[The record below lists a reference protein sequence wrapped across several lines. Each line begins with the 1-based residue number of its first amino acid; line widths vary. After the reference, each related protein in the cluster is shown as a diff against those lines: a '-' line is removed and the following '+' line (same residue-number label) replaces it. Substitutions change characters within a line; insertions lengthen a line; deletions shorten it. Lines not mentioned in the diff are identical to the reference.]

1 MMLSAGWIASRCG
14 RFSRFASPVS
24 PATRK
29 DPRYDI
35 LRFGLETD
43 MNSST
48 AGRLWRAMSRAPRS
62 SMKAAFWWIAGARL
76 RAAMRLRA
84 QIGDRIRFRRTPL
97 EVSSAETQGMPAG
110 ICALSG
116 SPADINQ
123 ALRSTDAGLV
133 LIAGHGCRWC
143 AEALPAVQAAFDA
156 DPALI
161 AVHTDALVTDLAG
174 VGTFPLLGSAFDPD
188 HALAIAP
195 MAPALAI
202 RSAALLALGGL
213 ATDLPGSEVPDLCLR
228 ILDRYGPTA
237 LRHVAGFAVIW
248 DASAANEPVEPG
260 IAETV
265 LAARLALARRHVSD
279 ADADIEFD
287 RVGALRV
294 RRHLPK
300 PPKVSVIIPTR
311 DRIDL
316 LRPCIE
322 GLLYRTDYQ
331 DLEILIVDNGSIQQE
346 TLDYFRQLA
355 ASGRTRI
362 LPMEGPFNFSRLNNA
377 AASVATG
384 SMLLLLNND
393 ISMLEP
399 DWLQR
404 MVAEASRP
412 DVGAVGAKLLYP
424 SGLVQH
430 GGVVLG
436 LKGLAG
442 HAHQFFPGGHRGY
455 LHRLEVTHRV
465 AAVTAA
471 CLAVQKEKYW
481 QVGGLDEANFAVALN
496 DVDFCLKLDA
506 AGYRN
511 LMVPAAVLTHHESAT
526 RASDRA
532 AGEKPRWMGEV
543 AAFRSRWP
551 GWLDNDPFYHSLL
564 GQDMAD
570 FSLPK
575 VRFLR

>member
-1 MMLSAGWIASRCG
+1 M
-14 RFSRFASPVS
+14 P

-35 LRFGLETD
+35 LRFGLDTD
-43 MNSST
+43 MNGSP
-48 AGRLWRAMSRAPRS
+48 AARLWRAVSRAPRAS
-62 SMKAAFWWIAGARL
+62 VKAAFWWIAGARL

-84 QIGDRIRFRRTPL
+84 HLGDRLRFRRPPL
-97 EVSSAETQGMPAG
+97 EVPSAEAQRLPPGVRE
-110 ICALSG
+110 LSG
-116 SPADINQ
+116 SPAGINRTLQ
-123 ALRSTDAGLV
+123 SAEAELV
-133 LIAGHGCRWC
+133 LIAGHGCRWR
-143 AEALPAVQAAFDA
+143 AEAVPAVQAAFDA

-161 AVHTDALVTDLAG
+161 AVHTDALVTGLAG
-174 VGTFPLLGSAFDPD
+174 VGTFPLLGSAFDPE
-188 HALAIAP
+188 HALALAP
-195 MAPALAI
+195 MAPALAV
-202 RSAALLALGGL
+202 RTAALLALGGL
-213 ATDLPGSEVPDLCLR
+213 ATDLPGAEVPDLCLR
-228 ILDRYGPTA
+228 ILAKHGPGA
-237 LRHVAGFAVIW
+237 LRHVAAFAVNW
-248 DASAANEPVEPG
+248 DASAANEPVEAG
-260 IAETV
+260 FADAV
-265 LAARLALARRHVSD
+265 LAARRALARRYAPD
-279 ADADIEFD
+279 AEVALDAA
-287 RVGALRV
+287 GAV
-294 RRHLPK
+294 QIRRALPV

-322 GLLYRTDYQ
+322 GLLHRTDYP
-331 DLEILIVDNGSIQQE
+331 DLEILIVDNGSTRPE
-346 TLDYFRQLA
+346 TFDYFRALA
-355 ASGRTRI
+355 VDQRIRI

-377 AASVATG
+377 AARAATG

-393 ISMLEP
+393 ISMLAP
-399 DWLQR
+399 DWLLLT
-404 MVAEASRP
+404 VAEASRP

-455 LHRLEVTHRV
+455 LHRLGVTHRV

-532 AGEKPRWMGEV
+532 SGERQRWMGEV

-551 GWLDNDPFYHSLL
+551 GWLDRDPFYHPLL

-570 FSLPK
+570 FSVPK

>member
-1 MMLSAGWIASRCG
+1 M
-14 RFSRFASPVS
+14 S

-35 LRFGLETD
+35 LRFGLDTD
-43 MNSST
+43 MNGST
-48 AGRLWRAMSRAPRS
+48 AVRLWRAVSEAPLS
-62 SMKAAFWWIAGARL
+62 SMKAAFWWGAGARL

-84 QIGDRIRFRRTPL
+84 LVGDRLRFRPSLL
-97 EVSSAETQGMPAG
+97 EVSSAGAQGLPPGFCELSGAPAG
-110 ICALSG
+110 
-116 SPADINQ
+116 INQ
-123 ALRSTDAGLV
+123 ALRSTEAGLV
-133 LIAGHGCRWC
+133 LIAGHGCHWR

-156 DPALI
+156 DPALV

-174 VGTFPLLGSAFDPD
+174 VGTFPLPGCAFDPE
-188 HALAIAP
+188 HALALAP
-195 MAPALAI
+195 MAPALAV
-202 RSAALLALGGL
+202 RRAAALALGGL

-228 ILDRYGPTA
+228 ILDRYGPGA
-237 LRHVAGFAVIW
+237 LRHVAAFAVNW
-248 DASAANEPVEPG
+248 DAGAADEPVEAG
-260 IAETV
+260 FADAI
-265 LAARLALARRHVSD
+265 LAARRALARRYAPD
-279 ADADIEFD
+279 AGIETD
-287 RVGALRV
+287 RAGALQI
-294 RRHLPK
+294 RRPLPA
-300 PPKVSVIIPTR
+300 PPRVSVIIPTR
-311 DRIDL
+311 DRVDL
-316 LRPCIE
+316 LSPCIE
-322 GLLYRTDYQ
+322 GLLHRTDYP
-331 DLEILIVDNGSIQQE
+331 DLEILIVDNGSVAQE
-346 TLDYFRQLA
+346 TFDYFRLLEA
-355 ASGRTRI
+355 DGRIRV

-377 AASVATG
+377 AARAATG

-399 DWLQR
+399 DWLLR
-404 MVAEASRP
+404 MVAEANRP

-455 LHRLEVTHRV
+455 LHRLAVTHRV

-532 AGEKPRWMGEV
+532 SGERLRWRGEV
-543 AAFRSRWP
+543 AAFQGRWP
-551 GWLDNDPFYHSLL
+551 GWLERDPFYPSLL

-575 VRFLR
+575 VLFSR

>member
-1 MMLSAGWIASRCG
+1 M
-14 RFSRFASPVS
+14 P

-35 LRFGLETD
+35 LRFGLDTD
-43 MNSST
+43 MNGST
-48 AGRLWRAMSRAPRS
+48 AARLWRAVSKAPRS
-62 SMKAAFWWIAGARL
+62 SVKAAFWWIAGARL
-76 RAAMRLRA
+76 RAAMRIRA
-84 QIGDRIRFRRTPL
+84 LIGDRLRFQRPPL
-97 EVSSAETQGMPAG
+97 EMPSFEAQGLPPDVRE
-110 ICALSG
+110 LSG
-116 SPADINQ
+116 APGEINQ
-123 ALRSTDAGLV
+123 ALQSIEAGIV
-133 LIAGHGCRWC
+133 LIAGHGCRWR
-143 AEALPAVQAAFDA
+143 AAALPAVQAAFDA
-156 DPALI
+156 DPALV
-161 AVHTDALVTDLAG
+161 AVHTDALVTGLAG
-174 VGTFPLLGSAFDPD
+174 VGTVPLLGSVFDPD
-188 HALAIAP
+188 HTLALAP
-195 MAPALAI
+195 MAPALAV
-202 RSAALLALGGL
+202 RPAAMRALGGL
-213 ATDLPGSEVPDLCLR
+213 ATDLPGVEVPDLCLR
-228 ILDRYGPTA
+228 ILDRHGPAA
-237 LRHVAGFAVIW
+237 LRHVAAFAVNW
-248 DASAANEPVEPG
+248 DASAANELVEAG
-260 IAETV
+260 FADGV
-265 LAARLALARRHVSD
+265 LAARRALARRHVPD
-279 ADADIEFD
+279 AGIEPD
-287 RVGALRV
+287 RDGALQI
-294 RRHLPK
+294 RRPLPR
-300 PPKVSVIIPTR
+300 PPRVSVIIPTR
-311 DRIDL
+311 DRVDL

-322 GLLYRTDYQ
+322 GLLHRTDYQ
-331 DLEILIVDNGSIQQE
+331 DLEILIVDNGSILPE
-346 TLDYFRQLA
+346 TFDYFRLLGA
-355 ASGRTRI
+355 DGRIRV

-377 AASVATG
+377 AARAATG

-399 DWLQR
+399 DWLLR

-412 DVGAVGAKLLYP
+412 DIGAVGAKLLYP

-455 LHRLEVTHRV
+455 LHRLVVTHRV

-532 AGEKPRWMGEV
+532 SGEKQRWMGEV

-551 GWLDNDPFYHSLL
+551 GWLDSDPFYHPLL

-570 FSLPK
+570 FSLPE